1 MGVGNLT
8 RRTQRARRGIVC
20 TSRKPCV
27 RIYGF
32 APWITVLGV
41 NVVALIFYVLFARL
55 PTLPKQQ
62 KSNKMI
68 IVKDLKKNFK
78 VHEKKAGIKGS
89 VKSLF
94 NRKWRDVYALDG
106 VSLEIHPGELVG
118 LVGSNGAGKTTLTKI
133 LAGIIHPSS
142 GEVSV
147 LGYTPWERKIPF
159 RQQMSLV
166 MGQKN
171 QLWWDLPAAD
181 CFLLLKE
188 VYEIPDK
195 VFQERLDEIA
205 TLLEVKDLLSI
216 QVRRLSLG
224 ERMKM
229 ELIAALLH
237 QPKVVF
243 LDEPTIGLDITAQ
256 RSVRKFLREY
266 QERYKPMMILTSH
279 YMQDIAELCKRVIV
293 IRKGKIV
300 YDGELAELR
309 ARHENTRLV
318 IATLKDSNQDV
329 KPQISGNHVEYTKEN
344 REIRAHVAKQSI
356 PAFID
361 ELFKTYNVDDLAVEG
376 EDISVVIER
385 VMRGTA

>member
-1 MGVGNLT
+1 M
-8 RRTQRARRGIVC
+8 IV
-20 TSRKPCV
+20 
-27 RIYGF
+27 
-32 APWITVLGV
+32 
-41 NVVALIFYVLFARL
+41 
-55 PTLPKQQ
+55 
-62 KSNKMI
+62 
-68 IVKDLKKNFK
+68 VKDLRKTFR
-78 VHEKKAGIKGS
+78 VHEKQAGIKGS
-89 VKSLF
+89 IKGLF
-94 NRKWRDVYALDG
+94 SRKWRDVAALDG
-106 VSLEIHPGELVG
+106 VSLQIEPGELVG

-133 LAGIIHPSS
+133 LAGIIYPTS

-147 LGYTPWERKIPF
+147 MGYTPWQRKIAF

-188 VYEIPDK
+188 VYDIPDK
-195 VFQERLDEIA
+195 VFNERLDEIA
-205 TLLEVKDLLSI
+205 ALLEVKNLLSI

-237 QPKVVF
+237 HPKVVF

-256 RSVRKFLREY
+256 RSVRKFLKEY

-279 YMQDIAELCKRVIV
+279 YMQDIAELCKRVVV

-300 YDGELAELR
+300 YDGELLELR

-318 IATLKDSNQDV
+318 KATLKGEGLTV
-329 KPQISGNHVEYTKEN
+329 KNEIAGSGIEYIKDLN
-344 REIRAHVAKQSI
+344 EIRAHVAKQAI
-356 PAFID
+356 PAFIN
-361 ELFKTYNVDDLAVEG
+361 ELFSTYEIDDLAVEG
-376 EDISVVIER
+376 EDISTVIER
-385 VMRGTA
+385 VMRGGA